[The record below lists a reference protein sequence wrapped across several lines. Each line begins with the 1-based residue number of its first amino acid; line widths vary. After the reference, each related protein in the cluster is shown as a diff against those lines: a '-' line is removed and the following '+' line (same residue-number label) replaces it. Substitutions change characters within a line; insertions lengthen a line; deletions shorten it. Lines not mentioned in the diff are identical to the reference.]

1 MTLTL
6 TPEQAAQIESEGVA
20 AYPNEC
26 CGAMLGKDVAGG
38 PLVRRIVH
46 RLEPLTNSFAA
57 DEQFHRF
64 SLDPRELMQLEKRA
78 AEAGLAVLG
87 FYHSHPD
94 HPARPSET
102 DRQNAW
108 PFYSYV
114 IVAIA
119 DRKPVDLTSWQLDE
133 STGQFKPQ
141 QIVREQNERMSAM
154 SDNYSHPEMLV
165 STDWVAEHLKD
176 PKVKIVE
183 VDVDISAYDKG
194 HIRNAI
200 GWNWQTDL
208 NDRVRRDVIDPRSFA
223 ELNRAAGIREDDTVI
238 FYGDNNNW
246 FAAWALW
253 QFKYQGHKD
262 ARLMNGGRKKW
273 ELEKRELVTDRPAFA
288 RSNYPIPTTDESVRA
303 YRDEVVAAFNT
314 RKINLVDV
322 RSLDEFTGK
331 VIAPPGMNET
341 AQRGGHIPG
350 ARNIPWAKTANEDGT
365 FKSPQELRKL
375 YADAGVEFSKP
386 TIAYCRIGERSSH
399 TWFVLKYLLGV
410 DNVKN
415 YDGSWTE
422 WGNLVGAPIETGE
435 GTSPALPN
443 VNCV

>member
-1 MTLTL
+1 MSLIL
-6 TPEQAAQIESEGVA
+6 TPEQAAQIEREGVA

-26 CGAMLGKDVAGG
+26 CGAILGRDAADGS
-38 PLVRRIVH
+38 RIVH
-46 RLEPLTNSFAA
+46 RLEKLTNSFAA

-64 SLDPRELMQLEKRA
+64 SLDPRELIQLEKRA
-78 AEAGLAVLG
+78 ADAGLAVLG

-108 PFYSYV
+108 PYYSYV
-114 IVAIA
+114 IVSIA
-119 DRKPVDLTSWQLDE
+119 KREPVDLTSWQLDE
-133 STGQFKPQ
+133 STEQFKPEK
-141 QIVREQNERMSAM
+141 IERESTMSE
-154 SDNYSHPEMLV
+154 NYSHPEMLV
-165 STDWVAEHLKD
+165 STAWVAEHTND

-183 VDVDISAYDKG
+183 VDVDTAAYDKG

-208 NDRVRRDVIDPRSFA
+208 NDRIRRDVIDPRTFA
-223 ELNRAAGIREDDTVI
+223 ELNRAAGIRPEDTVI

-253 QFKYQGHKD
+253 QFKYHGHKD

-273 ELEKRELVTDRPAFA
+273 ELEKREFVTAPPSFPA
-288 RSNYPIPTTDESVRA
+288 STYPVPQRDESVRA
-303 YRDEVVAAFNT
+303 YREEVTEALRN

-322 RSLDEFTGK
+322 RSPDEFTGK
-331 VIAPPGMNET
+331 VIAPPGMTET

-365 FKSPQELRKL
+365 FKSPTDLRNL
-375 YADAGVEFSKP
+375 YANAGVEFTKP

-443 VNCV
+443 VKCV